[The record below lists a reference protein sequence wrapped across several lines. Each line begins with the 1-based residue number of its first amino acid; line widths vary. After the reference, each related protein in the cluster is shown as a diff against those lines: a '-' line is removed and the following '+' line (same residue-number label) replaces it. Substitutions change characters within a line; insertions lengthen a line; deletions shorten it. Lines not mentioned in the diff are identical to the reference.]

1 MISNVKIRTKSKQ
14 ELVDITSQ
22 TEDIV
27 SKSSVQ
33 EGIALIFA
41 KHTTCAVI
49 ICELEDQLEKD
60 FLNYLEKEGP
70 KGPFG
75 HSHGDLL
82 AHDPKH
88 ARKSHTPAHL
98 LSAIVGQ
105 SVSVPIGKNQMQ
117 LGTWQRICL
126 LELDGPRERELLIQI
141 IS

>member
-88 ARKSHTPAHL
+88 AGKSHTPAHL